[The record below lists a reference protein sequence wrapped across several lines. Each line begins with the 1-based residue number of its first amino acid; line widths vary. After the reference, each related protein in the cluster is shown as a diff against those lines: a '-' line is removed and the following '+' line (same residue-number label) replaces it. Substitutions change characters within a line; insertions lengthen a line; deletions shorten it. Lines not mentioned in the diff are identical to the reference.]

1 MTDSGQSAIATMR
14 RIKIATAVVLI
25 FLLLGMGK
33 TLHSRWSYA
42 DVLAQRSEE
51 AAQLHVLVTQPIV
64 PNPNNPNLRLVL
76 PGTLLGI
83 NEALIHARVNG
94 YVKEWRKDIGDNVKQ
109 GETLAVLDIPE
120 INRQVDEASANFQ
133 LAKTAYERWRKLR
146 AQDAV
151 SQQELDEKTAVYR
164 QSEAV
169 LKRLKQLQDFGTVVA
184 PFSGRVTKRNVNMG
198 DLVNSGNVGTAQ
210 AMFAM
215 ARVDRLHVYA
225 YLPQDRVSQIK
236 VGDKVDVYQPSTPDK
251 IVEGRIARTAGA
263 IDMQTRTLQVDV
275 EIDNADNA
283 LMPGTYVEI
292 AFKMTPGNNLL
303 IPTNTLIFGAGGP
316 YVATAK
322 NDEVT
327 RKKVTLGT
335 DFGMQVE
342 VRSGVTKEDW
352 LILNPLDSVTDG
364 QRVIVQIAK
373 PPAAPTRRGS

>member
-251 IVEGRIARTAGA
+251 VVEGRIARTAGA

-316 YVATAK
+316 YVATVK

>member
-51 AAQLHVLVTQPIV
+51 ATQLHVLVTQPIV

-316 YVATAK
+316 YVATVK

-327 RKKVTLGT
+327 RKKVPLGT

>member
-1 MTDSGQSAIATMR
+1 MTDSAKSNTTTMR
-14 RIKIATAVVLI
+14 RVKLATAVVLA
-25 FLLLGMGK
+25 FLLLGLGK
-33 TLHSRWSYA
+33 TLYSRWSYG

-51 AAQLHVLVTQPIV
+51 ASLLHVLVTQPTL
-64 PNPNNPNLRLVL
+64 PNPNSPNMRLVL

-83 NEALIHARVNG
+83 NEALIHSRVNG
-94 YVKEWRKDIGDNVKQ
+94 YVKEWRKDIGDDAKQ

-120 INRQVDEASANFQ
+120 INRQVDEATANFQ
-133 LAKTAYERWRKLR
+133 LAKTAFDRWKKLR

-151 SQQELDEKTAVYR
+151 SQQELDEKTAIYR

-184 PFSGRVTKRNVNMG
+184 PFNGRVTKRNINTG

-215 ARVDRLHVYA
+215 ARVDKLHVYA

-251 IVEGRIARTAGA
+251 VVVGRIARTAGA

-275 EIDNADNA
+275 EIDNANNA

-292 AFKMTPGNNLL
+292 AFKIIPGNNL
-303 IPTNTLIFGAGGP
+303 IVPTNTLIFGAGGP
-316 YVATAK
+316 YVATVK
-322 NDEVT
+322 DDIIT
-327 RKKVTLGT
+327 RKKVTLGI

-342 VRSGVTKEDW
+342 VRSGIAKDDW

-364 QRVIVQIAK
+364 QRVIVQKAK
-373 PPAAPTRRGS
+373 PAAPPARRGS

>member
-1 MTDSGQSAIATMR
+1 
-14 RIKIATAVVLI
+14 
-25 FLLLGMGK
+25 LLGLGK
-33 TLHSRWSYA
+33 TLYSRWSYG

-51 AAQLHVLVTQPIV
+51 ATQLHVLVTQPTL
-64 PNPNNPNLRLVL
+64 PNPNSPNMRLVL

-94 YVKEWRKDIGDNVKQ
+94 YVKEWRKDIGENVKQ

-133 LAKTAYERWRKLR
+133 LAKTAYERWRRLR

-151 SQQELDEKTAVYR
+151 SQQELDEKTALYR

-184 PFSGRVTKRNVNMG
+184 PFSGRVTKRNINTG

-215 ARVDRLHVYA
+215 ARVDKLHVYA
-225 YLPQDRVSQIK
+225 YLPQDRASQIK
-236 VGDKVDVYQPSTPDK
+236 VGDKVDVYQPSAPDK
-251 IVEGRIARTAGA
+251 VIEGRIARTAGA

-275 EIDNADNA
+275 EIDNANDA

-292 AFKMTPGNNLL
+292 AFKMIPGNNL
-303 IPTNTLIFGAGGP
+303 IVPTNTLIFGAGGP
-316 YVATAK
+316 YVATVK
-322 NDEVT
+322 DDLVT
-327 RKKVTLGT
+327 RKKVTLGI

-342 VRSGVTKEDW
+342 VRSGLAKEDW
-352 LILNPLDSVTDG
+352 VILNPLDSVLDG
-364 QRVIVQIAK
+364 QRVVVQVAK
-373 PPAAPTRRGS
+373 PVTPPARRGS

>member
-1 MTDSGQSAIATMR
+1 MTDSGKNTIATMR
-14 RIKIATAVVLI
+14 RVKLATAVVFV
-25 FLLLGMGK
+25 FLLLGLGK
-33 TLHSRWSYA
+33 TLYSRWSYG

-51 AAQLHVLVTQPIV
+51 ASQLHVLVTQPTLQ
-64 PNPNNPNLRLVL
+64 NPNSPNMRLVL

-94 YVKEWRKDIGDNVKQ
+94 YVKEWQKDIGDSVKQ
-109 GETLAVLDIPE
+109 GEILAVLDIPE
-120 INRQVDEASANFQ
+120 INRQVEEAAANFQ

-151 SQQELDEKTAVYR
+151 SQQELDEKTALYR

-169 LKRLKQLQDFGTVVA
+169 LKRLKQLQSFGTVVA
-184 PFSGRVTKRNVNMG
+184 PFSGRVTKRNINTG

-215 ARVDRLHVYA
+215 ARVDKLHAYA

-236 VGDKVDVYQPSTPDK
+236 VGDKVDVYQPSAPDK
-251 IVEGRIARTAGA
+251 AVEGRIARTAGA

-275 EIDNADNA
+275 EIDNANNA
-283 LMPGTYVEI
+283 FMPGTYVEL
-292 AFKMTPGNNLL
+292 AFKITPSNNL
-303 IPTNTLIFGAGGP
+303 IVPTNTLIFGAGGP
-316 YVATAK
+316 YVATVK
-322 NDEVT
+322 DDIIT
-327 RKKVTLGT
+327 RKKVTLGI

-342 VRSGVTKEDW
+342 VRSGVTKDDW

-364 QRVIVQIAK
+364 QRVVVQIAK
-373 PPAAPTRRGS
+373 PAAPPARRGS

>member
-316 YVATAK
+316 YVATVK

-327 RKKVTLGT
+327 RKKVILGT

>member
-1 MTDSGQSAIATMR
+1 MTDPGSTTIATMR
-14 RIKIATAVVLI
+14 RVKLATAVVLV
-25 FLLLGMGK
+25 FLLLGLGK
-33 TLHSRWSYA
+33 TLYSRWSYG

-51 AAQLHVLVTQPIV
+51 ATLLHVLVTQPTL
-64 PNPNNPNLRLVL
+64 PNPNNPNMRLVL

-94 YVKEWRKDIGDNVKQ
+94 YVKEWRKDIGDDVKQ

-120 INRQVDEASANFQ
+120 INRQVDEANANFQ
-133 LAKTAYERWRKLR
+133 LAKTAYERWKKLR

-151 SQQELDEKTAVYR
+151 SQQELDEKTAIYR

-184 PFSGRVTKRNVNMG
+184 PFSGRVTKRNINTG

-215 ARVDRLHVYA
+215 ARVDKLHVYA
-225 YLPQDRVSQIK
+225 FLPQDRVSQIK
-236 VGDKVDVYQPSTPDK
+236 VGDKVDVYQPSAPDK
-251 IVEGRIARTAGA
+251 IIEGRIARTAGA

-275 EIDNADNA
+275 ELDNTDNK
-283 LMPGTYVEI
+283 LMPGTYVEM
-292 AFKMTPGNNLL
+292 AFKMLPGNNL
-303 IPTNTLIFGAGGP
+303 IVPTNTLIFGAGGP
-316 YVATAK
+316 YVATVK
-322 NDEVT
+322 DDVVT
-327 RKKVTLGT
+327 RKKVTLGI

-342 VRSGVTKEDW
+342 VRSGLTKEDW
-352 LILNPLDSVTDG
+352 LILNPLDSVIDG

-373 PPAAPTRRGS
+373 PADPPSRRGS

>member
-1 MTDSGQSAIATMR
+1 MTDPSKSTIATLR
-14 RIKIATAVVLI
+14 RVKLATAVVLV
-25 FLLLGMGK
+25 FLLLGLGK
-33 TLHSRWSYA
+33 TLYSRWSYG

-51 AAQLHVLVTQPIV
+51 ASQLHVLVTQPAL
-64 PNPNNPNLRLVL
+64 PNPNSPNMRLVL

-120 INRQVDEASANFQ
+120 INRQVDEATANFQ
-133 LAKTAYERWRKLR
+133 LAKTAYERWKKLR

-151 SQQELDEKTAVYR
+151 SQQELDEKTALYR

-184 PFSGRVTKRNVNMG
+184 PFSGRVTKRNINTG

-215 ARVDRLHVYA
+215 ARVDKLHVYA

-236 VGDKVDVYQPSTPDK
+236 VGDKVDVYQPSAPDK
-251 IVEGRIARTAGA
+251 VVEGRIARTAGA

-275 EIDNADNA
+275 ELDNANNA
-283 LMPGTYVEI
+283 FMPGTYVEI
-292 AFKMTPGNNLL
+292 AFKIIPGNNL
-303 IPTNTLIFGAGGP
+303 IVPTNTLIFGAGGP
-316 YVATAK
+316 YVATVK
-322 NDEVT
+322 DDVVT
-327 RKKVTLGT
+327 RKKVTLGI

-342 VRSGVTKEDW
+342 VRSGITKDDW

-373 PPAAPTRRGS
+373 PAAPPARRGS

>member
-51 AAQLHVLVTQPIV
+51 ATQLHVLVTQPIV

-164 QSEAV
+164 QSDAV

-316 YVATAK
+316 YVATVK

>member
-51 AAQLHVLVTQPIV
+51 AIQLHVLVTQPIV

-292 AFKMTPGNNLL
+292 AFKMMPGNNLL

-316 YVATAK
+316 YVATVK

-327 RKKVTLGT
+327 KRKVTLGT

-373 PPAAPTRRGS
+373 PPAAPARRGS

>member
-1 MTDSGQSAIATMR
+1 MTDSGKNTIATMR
-14 RIKIATAVVLI
+14 RVKLATAVVFV
-25 FLLLGMGK
+25 FLLLGLGK
-33 TLHSRWSYA
+33 TLYSRWSYG

-51 AAQLHVLVTQPIV
+51 ASQLHVLVTQPTLQH
-64 PNPNNPNLRLVL
+64 PNNPNMRLVL

-94 YVKEWRKDIGDNVKQ
+94 YVKEWQKDIGDNVKQ

-120 INRQVDEASANFQ
+120 INRQVEEAAANFQ

-151 SQQELDEKTAVYR
+151 SQQELDEKTALYR

-169 LKRLKQLQDFGTVVA
+169 LKRLKQLQSFGTVVA
-184 PFSGRVTKRNVNMG
+184 PFSGRVTKRNINTG

-215 ARVDRLHVYA
+215 ARVDKLHAYA

-236 VGDKVDVYQPSTPDK
+236 VGDKVDVYQPSAPDK
-251 IVEGRIARTAGA
+251 AVEGRIARTAGA

-275 EIDNADNA
+275 EIDNANNA
-283 LMPGTYVEI
+283 FMPGTYVEL
-292 AFKMTPGNNLL
+292 AFKITPSNNL
-303 IPTNTLIFGAGGP
+303 IVPTNTLIFGAGGP
-316 YVATAK
+316 YVATVK
-322 NDEVT
+322 DDIIT
-327 RKKVTLGT
+327 RKKVTLGI

-342 VRSGVTKEDW
+342 VRSGVTKDDW

-364 QRVIVQIAK
+364 QRVVVQIAK
-373 PPAAPTRRGS
+373 PAAPPARRGS

>member
-1 MTDSGQSAIATMR
+1 MTDPGSTTIATMR
-14 RIKIATAVVLI
+14 RVKLATAVVLV
-25 FLLLGMGK
+25 FLLLGLGK
-33 TLHSRWSYA
+33 TLYSRWSYG

-51 AAQLHVLVTQPIV
+51 ATLLHVLVTQPTL
-64 PNPNNPNLRLVL
+64 PNPNNPNMRLVL

-120 INRQVDEASANFQ
+120 INRQVDEANANFQ
-133 LAKTAYERWRKLR
+133 LAKTAYERWKKLR

-151 SQQELDEKTAVYR
+151 SQQELDEKTAIYR

-169 LKRLKQLQDFGTVVA
+169 LKRLKQLQDFGTVIA
-184 PFSGRVTKRNVNMG
+184 PFSGRVTKRNINTG

-215 ARVDRLHVYA
+215 ARVDKLHVYA
-225 YLPQDRVSQIK
+225 YLPQDRASQIK
-236 VGDKVDVYQPSTPDK
+236 VGDKVDVYQPSAPDK
-251 IVEGRIARTAGA
+251 IIEGRIARTAGA

-275 EIDNADNA
+275 ELDNTDNT
-283 LMPGTYVEI
+283 LMPGTYVEM
-292 AFKMTPGNNLL
+292 AFKMLPGNNL
-303 IPTNTLIFGAGGP
+303 IVPTNTLIFGAGGP
-316 YVATAK
+316 YVATVK
-322 NDEVT
+322 DDVVT
-327 RKKVTLGT
+327 RKKVTLGI

-342 VRSGVTKEDW
+342 VRSGLTKDDW
-352 LILNPLDSVTDG
+352 LILNPLDSVIDG

-373 PPAAPTRRGS
+373 PTDPPSRRGS

>member
-1 MTDSGQSAIATMR
+1 MTDPGKSTIATMR
-14 RIKIATAVVLI
+14 RVKLATAVLLI
-25 FLLLGMGK
+25 FLLLGLGK
-33 TLHSRWSYA
+33 TLYSRWSYG

-51 AAQLHVLVTQPIV
+51 ATQLHVLVTQPTL
-64 PNPNNPNLRLVL
+64 PNPNSPNMRLVL

-94 YVKEWRKDIGDNVKQ
+94 YVKEWRKDIGENVKQ
-109 GETLAVLDIPE
+109 GETLAILDIPE

-151 SQQELDEKTAVYR
+151 SQQELDEKTALYR

-184 PFSGRVTKRNVNMG
+184 PFSGRVTKRNINTG

-215 ARVDRLHVYA
+215 ARVDKLHVYA
-225 YLPQDRVSQIK
+225 YLPQDRASQIK
-236 VGDKVDVYQPSTPDK
+236 VGDRVDVYQPSAPDK
-251 IVEGRIARTAGA
+251 VIEGRIARTAGA

-275 EIDNADNA
+275 EIDNANDA

-292 AFKMTPGNNLL
+292 AFKIIPGNNLI

-316 YVATAK
+316 YVATVK
-322 NDEVT
+322 DDIVT
-327 RKKVTLGT
+327 RKKVTLGI
-335 DFGMQVE
+335 DFGMQAE
-342 VRSGVTKEDW
+342 VRSGLTKEDW
-352 LILNPLDSVTDG
+352 VILNPLDSVLDG
-364 QRVIVQIAK
+364 QRVIVQVAK
-373 PPAAPTRRGS
+373 PVTPPSRRGP

>member
-14 RIKIATAVVLI
+14 RIKIATAMVLI

-51 AAQLHVLVTQPIV
+51 ATQLHVLVTQPIV

-316 YVATAK
+316 YVATVK

-352 LILNPLDSVTDG
+352 LILNPVDSVTDG

>member
-1 MTDSGQSAIATMR
+1 MTDSGKSTIATMR
-14 RIKIATAVVLI
+14 RVKLATAVVFV
-25 FLLLGMGK
+25 FLLLGLGK
-33 TLHSRWSYA
+33 TLYSRWSYG

-51 AAQLHVLVTQPIV
+51 ASQLHVLVTQPTLQ
-64 PNPNNPNLRLVL
+64 NPNSPNMRLVL

-94 YVKEWRKDIGDNVKQ
+94 YVKEWQKDIGDNVKQ

-120 INRQVDEASANFQ
+120 INRQVEEAGANFQ

-151 SQQELDEKTAVYR
+151 SQQELDEKTALYR

-169 LKRLKQLQDFGTVVA
+169 LKRLKQLQSFGTVVA
-184 PFSGRVTKRNVNMG
+184 PFSGRVTKRNINTG

-215 ARVDRLHVYA
+215 ARVDKLHVYA

-236 VGDKVDVYQPSTPDK
+236 VGDKVEVYQPSAPDK
-251 IVEGRIARTAGA
+251 VVEGRIARTAGA

-275 EIDNADNA
+275 EIDNANNA
-283 LMPGTYVEI
+283 FMPGTYVEL
-292 AFKMTPGNNLL
+292 AFKITPSNNL
-303 IPTNTLIFGAGGP
+303 IVPTNTLIFGAGGP
-316 YVATAK
+316 YVATVK
-322 NDEVT
+322 DEIIT
-327 RKKVTLGT
+327 RKKVTLGI

-342 VRSGVTKEDW
+342 VRSGVTKDDW

-364 QRVIVQIAK
+364 QRVIVQVAK
-373 PPAAPTRRGS
+373 PAASPARRGS

>member
-109 GETLAVLDIPE
+109 GETLAILDIPE

-316 YVATAK
+316 YVATVK

>member
-51 AAQLHVLVTQPIV
+51 AIQLHVLVTQPIV
-64 PNPNNPNLRLVL
+64 PSPNNPNLRLVL

-316 YVATAK
+316 YVATVK

>member
-1 MTDSGQSAIATMR
+1 MTDSAKSNTTTMR
-14 RIKIATAVVLI
+14 RVKLATAVVLA
-25 FLLLGMGK
+25 FLLLGLGK
-33 TLHSRWSYA
+33 TLYSRWSYG

-51 AAQLHVLVTQPIV
+51 ASLLHVLVTQPTL
-64 PNPNNPNLRLVL
+64 PNPNSPNMRLVL

-83 NEALIHARVNG
+83 NEALIHSRVNG
-94 YVKEWRKDIGDNVKQ
+94 YVKEWRKDIGDDAKQ

-120 INRQVDEASANFQ
+120 INRQVDEATANFQ
-133 LAKTAYERWRKLR
+133 LAKTAFDRWKKLR

-151 SQQELDEKTAVYR
+151 SQQELDEKTAIYR

-184 PFSGRVTKRNVNMG
+184 PFNGRVTKRNINTG

-215 ARVDRLHVYA
+215 ARVDKLHVYA

-251 IVEGRIARTAGA
+251 VVVGRIARTAGA

-275 EIDNADNA
+275 EIDNANNA

-292 AFKMTPGNNLL
+292 AFKIIPGNNL
-303 IPTNTLIFGAGGP
+303 IVPTNTLIFGAGGP
-316 YVATAK
+316 YVATVK
-322 NDEVT
+322 DDIIT
-327 RKKVTLGT
+327 RKKVTLGI

-342 VRSGVTKEDW
+342 VRSGIAKDDW

-373 PPAAPTRRGS
+373 PAAPPARRGS

>member
-169 LKRLKQLQDFGTVVA
+169 LKRLKQLHDFGTVVA

-316 YVATAK
+316 YVATVK

>member
-1 MTDSGQSAIATMR
+1 MTDPSKSTIATLR
-14 RIKIATAVVLI
+14 RVKLTAAVVLV
-25 FLLLGMGK
+25 FLLLGLGK
-33 TLHSRWSYA
+33 TLYSRWSYG

-51 AAQLHVLVTQPIV
+51 ASQLHVLVTQAAL
-64 PNPNNPNLRLVL
+64 PNPNSPNMRLVL

-120 INRQVDEASANFQ
+120 INRQVDEATANFQ
-133 LAKTAYERWRKLR
+133 LAKTAYERWKKLR

-151 SQQELDEKTAVYR
+151 SQQELDEKTALYR

-184 PFSGRVTKRNVNMG
+184 PFSGRVTKRNINTG

-215 ARVDRLHVYA
+215 ARVDKLHVYA

-236 VGDKVDVYQPSTPDK
+236 VGDKVDVYQPSAPDK
-251 IVEGRIARTAGA
+251 VVEGRIARTAGA

-275 EIDNADNA
+275 ELDNADNA
-283 LMPGTYVEI
+283 FMPGTYVEI
-292 AFKMTPGNNLL
+292 AFKIIPGNNL
-303 IPTNTLIFGAGGP
+303 IVPTNTLIFGAGGP
-316 YVATAK
+316 YVATVK
-322 NDEVT
+322 DDIIT
-327 RKKVTLGT
+327 RKKVTLGI
-335 DFGMQVE
+335 DFGTQVE
-342 VRSGVTKEDW
+342 VRSGITKDDW

-364 QRVIVQIAK
+364 QRVIVQVAK
-373 PPAAPTRRGS
+373 PAAPPARRGS

>member
-1 MTDSGQSAIATMR
+1 MTDPSKSTIATLR
-14 RIKIATAVVLI
+14 RVKLATAVVLV
-25 FLLLGMGK
+25 FLLLGLGK
-33 TLHSRWSYA
+33 TLYSRWSYG

-51 AAQLHVLVTQPIV
+51 ASQLHVLVTQPAL
-64 PNPNNPNLRLVL
+64 PNPNSPNMRLVL

-120 INRQVDEASANFQ
+120 INRQVDEATANFQ
-133 LAKTAYERWRKLR
+133 LAKTAYERWKKLR

-151 SQQELDEKTAVYR
+151 SQQELDEKTALYR

-184 PFSGRVTKRNVNMG
+184 PFSGRVTKRNINTG

-215 ARVDRLHVYA
+215 ARVDKLHVYA

-236 VGDKVDVYQPSTPDK
+236 VGDTVDVYQPSAPDK
-251 IVEGRIARTAGA
+251 VVEGRIARTAGA

-275 EIDNADNA
+275 ELDNANNA
-283 LMPGTYVEI
+283 FMPGTYVEI
-292 AFKMTPGNNLL
+292 AFKIIPGNNL
-303 IPTNTLIFGAGGP
+303 IVPTNTLIFGAGGP
-316 YVATAK
+316 YVATVK
-322 NDEVT
+322 DDVVT
-327 RKKVTLGT
+327 RKKVTLGI

-342 VRSGVTKEDW
+342 VRSGITKDDW

-373 PPAAPTRRGS
+373 PAAPPAKRGS

>member
-316 YVATAK
+316 YVATVK

-373 PPAAPTRRGS
+373 PPAAPARRGS

>member
-1 MTDSGQSAIATMR
+1 MTDSGKNTIATMR
-14 RIKIATAVVLI
+14 RVKLATAVVFV
-25 FLLLGMGK
+25 FLLLGLGK
-33 TLHSRWSYA
+33 TLYSRWSYG

-51 AAQLHVLVTQPIV
+51 ASQLHVLVTQPTLQ
-64 PNPNNPNLRLVL
+64 NPNSPNMRLVL

-94 YVKEWRKDIGDNVKQ
+94 YVKEWQKDIGDSVKQ

-120 INRQVDEASANFQ
+120 INRQVEEAAANFQ

-151 SQQELDEKTAVYR
+151 SQQELDEKTALYR

-169 LKRLKQLQDFGTVVA
+169 LKRLKQLQSFGTVVA
-184 PFSGRVTKRNVNMG
+184 PFSGRVTKRNINTG

-215 ARVDRLHVYA
+215 ARVDKLHAYA

-236 VGDKVDVYQPSTPDK
+236 VGDKVDVYQPSAPDK
-251 IVEGRIARTAGA
+251 AVEGRIARTAGA

-275 EIDNADNA
+275 EIDNANNA
-283 LMPGTYVEI
+283 FMPGTYVEL
-292 AFKMTPGNNLL
+292 AFKITPSNNL
-303 IPTNTLIFGAGGP
+303 IVPTNTLIFGAGGP
-316 YVATAK
+316 YVATVK
-322 NDEVT
+322 DDIIT
-327 RKKVTLGT
+327 RKKVTLGI

-342 VRSGVTKEDW
+342 VRSGVTKDDW

-364 QRVIVQIAK
+364 QRVVVQIAK
-373 PPAAPTRRGS
+373 PAAPPARRGS

>member
-164 QSEAV
+164 QSEAF

-215 ARVDRLHVYA
+215 ARVDRLHVYV

-316 YVATAK
+316 YVATVK

>member
-1 MTDSGQSAIATMR
+1 MTESGKNTIATMR
-14 RIKIATAVVLI
+14 RVKFATAVVFV
-25 FLLLGMGK
+25 FLRLGLGK
-33 TLHSRWSYA
+33 TLYSRWSYG

-51 AAQLHVLVTQPIV
+51 ASQLHVLVTQPTLQ
-64 PNPNNPNLRLVL
+64 NPNSPNMRLVL

-94 YVKEWRKDIGDNVKQ
+94 YVKEWQKDIGDNVKQ

-120 INRQVDEASANFQ
+120 INRQVEEAAANFQ

-151 SQQELDEKTAVYR
+151 SQQELDEKTALYR

-169 LKRLKQLQDFGTVVA
+169 LKRLKQLQSFGTVVA
-184 PFSGRVTKRNVNMG
+184 PFSGRVTKRNINTG

-215 ARVDRLHVYA
+215 ARVDKLHAYA

-236 VGDKVDVYQPSTPDK
+236 VGDKVDVYQPSAPDK
-251 IVEGRIARTAGA
+251 AVEGRIARTAGA

-275 EIDNADNA
+275 EIDNANNA
-283 LMPGTYVEI
+283 FMPGTYVEL
-292 AFKMTPGNNLL
+292 AFKITPSNNL
-303 IPTNTLIFGAGGP
+303 IVPTNALNVVAGGP
-316 YVATAK
+316 YAATVE
-322 NDEVT
+322 DDIIT
-327 RKKVTLGT
+327 RKKVTLGV

-342 VRSGVTKEDW
+342 VRSGVTKDDW

-364 QRVIVQIAK
+364 QRVIVQVAK
-373 PPAAPTRRGS
+373 PAAPPARRGS

>member
-1 MTDSGQSAIATMR
+1 MTDPSKSTIATLR
-14 RIKIATAVVLI
+14 RVKLTATVVLV
-25 FLLLGMGK
+25 FLLLGLGK
-33 TLHSRWSYA
+33 TLYSRWSYG

-51 AAQLHVLVTQPIV
+51 ASQLHVLVTQAAL
-64 PNPNNPNLRLVL
+64 PNPNSPNMRLVL

-120 INRQVDEASANFQ
+120 INRQVDEATANFQ
-133 LAKTAYERWRKLR
+133 LAKTAYERWKKLR

-151 SQQELDEKTAVYR
+151 SQQELDEKTALYR

-184 PFSGRVTKRNVNMG
+184 PFSGRVTKRNINTG

-215 ARVDRLHVYA
+215 ARVDKLHVYA

-236 VGDKVDVYQPSTPDK
+236 VGDKVDVYQPSAPDK
-251 IVEGRIARTAGA
+251 VVEGRIARTAGA

-275 EIDNADNA
+275 ELDNADNA
-283 LMPGTYVEI
+283 FMPGTYVEI
-292 AFKMTPGNNLL
+292 AFKIIPGNNL
-303 IPTNTLIFGAGGP
+303 IVPTNTLIFGAGGP
-316 YVATAK
+316 YVATVK
-322 NDEVT
+322 DDIIT
-327 RKKVTLGT
+327 RKKVTLGI
-335 DFGMQVE
+335 DFGTQVE
-342 VRSGVTKEDW
+342 VRSGITKDDW

-364 QRVIVQIAK
+364 QRVIVQVAK
-373 PPAAPTRRGS
+373 PAAPPARRGS

>member
-1 MTDSGQSAIATMR
+1 MTDPGKSTIATMR
-14 RIKIATAVVLI
+14 RVKLATAVVLV
-25 FLLLGMGK
+25 FLLLGLGK
-33 TLHSRWSYA
+33 TLYSRWSYG

-51 AAQLHVLVTQPIV
+51 ATQLHVLVTQPTL
-64 PNPNNPNLRLVL
+64 PNPNSPIMRLVL

-94 YVKEWRKDIGDNVKQ
+94 YVKEWRKDIGENVKQ

-151 SQQELDEKTAVYR
+151 SQQELDEKTALYR

-184 PFSGRVTKRNVNMG
+184 PFSGRVTKRNINTG

-215 ARVDRLHVYA
+215 ARVDKLHVYA
-225 YLPQDRVSQIK
+225 YLPQDRASQIK
-236 VGDKVDVYQPSTPDK
+236 VGDRVDVYQPSAPDK
-251 IVEGRIARTAGA
+251 VIEGRIARTAGA

-275 EIDNADNA
+275 EIDNANDA

-292 AFKMTPGNNLL
+292 AFKIIPGNNL
-303 IPTNTLIFGAGGP
+303 IVPTNTLIFGAGGP
-316 YVATAK
+316 YVATVK
-322 NDEVT
+322 DDIVT
-327 RKKVTLGT
+327 RKKVTLGI

-342 VRSGVTKEDW
+342 VRGGLTKEDW
-352 LILNPLDSVTDG
+352 IILNPLDSVLDG
-364 QRVIVQIAK
+364 QRVVVQVAK
-373 PPAAPTRRGS
+373 PVTPPSRRGS

>member
-316 YVATAK
+316 YVATVK

>member
-1 MTDSGQSAIATMR
+1 MTDPSKSTIATLR
-14 RIKIATAVVLI
+14 RVKLATAVVLV
-25 FLLLGMGK
+25 FLLLGLGK
-33 TLHSRWSYA
+33 TLYSRWSYG

-51 AAQLHVLVTQPIV
+51 ASQLHVLVTQPAL
-64 PNPNNPNLRLVL
+64 PNPNSPNMRLVL

-120 INRQVDEASANFQ
+120 INRQVDEATANFQ
-133 LAKTAYERWRKLR
+133 LAKTAYERWKKLR

-151 SQQELDEKTAVYR
+151 SQQELDEKTALYR

-184 PFSGRVTKRNVNMG
+184 PFSGRVTKRNINTG

-215 ARVDRLHVYA
+215 ARVDKLHVYA

-236 VGDKVDVYQPSTPDK
+236 VGDTVDVYQPSAPDK
-251 IVEGRIARTAGA
+251 VVEGRIARTAGA

-275 EIDNADNA
+275 ELDNANNA
-283 LMPGTYVEI
+283 FMPGTYVEI
-292 AFKMTPGNNLL
+292 AFKIIPGNNL
-303 IPTNTLIFGAGGP
+303 IVPTNTLIFGAGGP
-316 YVATAK
+316 YVATVK
-322 NDEVT
+322 DDVVT
-327 RKKVTLGT
+327 RKKVTLGI

-342 VRSGVTKEDW
+342 VRSGITKDDW

-373 PPAAPTRRGS
+373 PAAPPARRGS

>member
-1 MTDSGQSAIATMR
+1 
-14 RIKIATAVVLI
+14 VVLI

-316 YVATAK
+316 YVATVK

>member
-1 MTDSGQSAIATMR
+1 MTDSGKNTIATMR
-14 RIKIATAVVLI
+14 RVKLTAAVVFV
-25 FLLLGMGK
+25 FLLLGLGK
-33 TLHSRWSYA
+33 TLYSRWSHG

-51 AAQLHVLVTQPIV
+51 ASQLHVLVTQAAL
-64 PNPNNPNLRLVL
+64 PNPNSPNMRLVL

-120 INRQVDEASANFQ
+120 INRQVDEATANFQ
-133 LAKTAYERWRKLR
+133 LAKTAYERWKKLR

-151 SQQELDEKTAVYR
+151 SQQELDEKTALYR

-184 PFSGRVTKRNVNMG
+184 PFSGRVTKRNINTG

-215 ARVDRLHVYA
+215 ARVDKLHVYA

-236 VGDKVDVYQPSTPDK
+236 VGDKVDVYQPSAPDK
-251 IVEGRIARTAGA
+251 VVEGRIARTAGA

-275 EIDNADNA
+275 ELDNADNA
-283 LMPGTYVEI
+283 FMPGTYVEI
-292 AFKMTPGNNLL
+292 AFKIIPGNNL
-303 IPTNTLIFGAGGP
+303 IVPTNTLIFGAGGP
-316 YVATAK
+316 YVATVK
-322 NDEVT
+322 DDIIT
-327 RKKVTLGT
+327 RKKVTLGI
-335 DFGMQVE
+335 DFGTQVE
-342 VRSGVTKEDW
+342 VRSGITKDDW

-364 QRVIVQIAK
+364 QRVIVQVAK
-373 PPAAPTRRGS
+373 PAAPPARRGS

>member
-164 QSEAV
+164 QSEAI

-316 YVATAK
+316 YVATVK

>member
-51 AAQLHVLVTQPIV
+51 ATQLHVLVTQPIV

-316 YVATAK
+316 YVATVK

>member
-51 AAQLHVLVTQPIV
+51 ATQLHVLVTQPIV

-316 YVATAK
+316 YVATVK

-327 RKKVTLGT
+327 RKMVTLGT

>member
-236 VGDKVDVYQPSTPDK
+236 VGDKVDVYQPSMPNK

-292 AFKMTPGNNLL
+292 AFKMTPGSNLL

-316 YVATAK
+316 YVATVA

-342 VRSGVTKEDW
+342 VRSGLTKEDW

>member
-51 AAQLHVLVTQPIV
+51 ATQLHVLVTQPIV

-316 YVATAK
+316 YVATVK

-327 RKKVTLGT
+327 RKKVTLGI

>member
-1 MTDSGQSAIATMR
+1 MTDTSKSTIATLR
-14 RIKIATAVVLI
+14 RVKLATAVVLV
-25 FLLLGMGK
+25 FLLLGLGK
-33 TLHSRWSYA
+33 TLYSRWSYG

-51 AAQLHVLVTQPIV
+51 ASQLHVLVTQPAL
-64 PNPNNPNLRLVL
+64 PNPNSPNMRLVL

-120 INRQVDEASANFQ
+120 INRQVDEATANFQ
-133 LAKTAYERWRKLR
+133 LAKTAYERWKKLR

-151 SQQELDEKTAVYR
+151 SQQELDEKTALYR

-184 PFSGRVTKRNVNMG
+184 PFSGRVTKRNINTG

-215 ARVDRLHVYA
+215 ARVDKLHVYA

-236 VGDKVDVYQPSTPDK
+236 VGDKVDVYQPSAPDK
-251 IVEGRIARTAGA
+251 VVEGRIARTAGA

-275 EIDNADNA
+275 ELDNANNA
-283 LMPGTYVEI
+283 FMPGTYVEI
-292 AFKMTPGNNLL
+292 AFKIIPGNNL
-303 IPTNTLIFGAGGP
+303 IVPTNTLIFGAGGP
-316 YVATAK
+316 YVATVK
-322 NDEVT
+322 DDVIT
-327 RKKVTLGT
+327 RKKVTLGI

-342 VRSGVTKEDW
+342 VRSGITKDDW

-373 PPAAPTRRGS
+373 PAAPPARRGS